1 MPSDT
6 FFDHFFL
13 TIRTGIYLRHNE
25 RVKGMFTHILT
36 GVDGSKE
43 SFRAL
48 SYALILAKQF
58 NGIVD
63 VMYSIPPR
71 IYAELAE
78 REVKIEEP
86 SGDVK
91 FISMLQQEENHI
103 RDLVEAI
110 AAKEGQTIGFH
121 TRVGDPVDSM
131 MEYVGS
137 SGVDLIVVGSSG
149 KGMADRLILGS
160 VSTGIVHKSPIP
172 VLVTKPEV

>member
-1 MPSDT
+1 
-6 FFDHFFL
+6 
-13 TIRTGIYLRHNE
+13 
-25 RVKGMFTHILT
+25 MFSHILT

-48 SYALILAKQF
+48 NYALSLAKVY
-58 NGIVD
+58 NSKVD

-71 IYAELAE
+71 VYAELAD
-78 REVKIEEP
+78 REVRIEEP

-103 RDLVEAI
+103 RDLIQGVAGEAGVE
-110 AAKEGQTIGFH
+110 IGFH

-131 MEYVGS
+131 VEYVTGS
-137 SGVDLIVVGSSG
+137 KVDLIVVGSTG

-160 VSTGIVHKSPIP
+160 VSTGIVHKSPVP
-172 VLVTKPEV
+172 VLVTKPEEEK